1 MSDVA
6 KWFSVF
12 IFLLSNLQKCPKLV
26 LYSTNLFLIW
36 LSSLCAVAFSF
47 SSFILNLDTYVRN
60 HWKPALSNLRVC
72 LLCMIFIYTVYIYN
86 TSTHILQL
94 QSGDLVERQDQ
105 NVINHMLKYFYA
117 ALGDFE
123 NASLGDINST
133 PFTKSVQVAYVLLN
147 NLLMVNLIIT
157 MMGNCSSLS
166 PPRPLLPRPRPAL
179 SPSAPYFYCLCVV
192 NVTNCA
198 W

>member
-1 MSDVA
+1 MSEA
-6 KWFSVF
+6 RA
-12 IFLLSNLQKCPKLV
+12 IFDKPISDLTFEPLCSGFFFLQLHPEPRHICKKSLKASSIEPPRLLTKHDIH
-26 LYSTNLFLIW
+26 LYSVHIQHICT
-36 LSSLCAVAFSF
+36 
-47 SSFILNLDTYVRN
+47 
-60 HWKPALSNLRVC
+60 
-72 LLCMIFIYTVYIYN
+72 
-86 TSTHILQL
+86 TSIHILQL

-105 NVINHMLKYFYA
+105 NVINHMLTYFYA

-147 NLLMVNLIIT
+147 NLLMVNLIIA

-166 PPRPLLPRPRPAL
+166 PPRPLLPRPRPPL

-198 W
+198 